1 MLPWRRMN
9 STSSLD
15 QAAGAFGGALR
26 SSERARAA
34 RARHRLVAGIVA
46 AGHAEGAAPA
56 PHQARTE
63 TPPELHRLGAFG
75 TYRAQQVA
83 AENRR
88 RAAAAL
94 ARRPAEQAVGE
105 AADFH
110 GAFQFVDQPVAGDH
124 QRAGVGRAEQQVV
137 DGSDRGR
144 GVCSHGTIL
153 ADTGPAGLAISL
165 RAASLRRGG
174 RRRVRFP
181 WFGRSSGGG
190 RLPVAPP
197 WEWAGGR
204 AHGRAPR

>member
-1 MLPWRRMN
+1 MN

-34 RARHRLVAGIVA
+34 RARATAWSPGLLRRVTPRARRQRPTRLGLK
-46 AGHAEGAAPA
+46 
-56 PHQARTE
+56 PHQNCTDSAHSVRTARSRSPQRIGE
-63 TPPELHRLGAFG
+63 GRPLRLRVGQRNRPSVKPPTSTAPSRL
-75 TYRAQQVA
+75 
-83 AENRR
+83 
-88 RAAAAL
+88 
-94 ARRPAEQAVGE
+94 
-105 AADFH
+105 
-110 GAFQFVDQPVAGDH
+110 VDQPVAGDH
-124 QRAGVGRAEQQVV
+124 QWAGVGRAEQQVV

-165 RAASLRRGG
+165 RAASLRHGG

-197 WEWAGGR
+197 WERAGSH